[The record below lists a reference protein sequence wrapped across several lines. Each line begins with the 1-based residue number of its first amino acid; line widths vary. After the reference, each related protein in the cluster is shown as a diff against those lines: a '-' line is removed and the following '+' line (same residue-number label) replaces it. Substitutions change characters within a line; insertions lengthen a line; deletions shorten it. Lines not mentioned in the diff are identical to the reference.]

1 MAAQTIQLV
10 LIPKVKIDGQRLPCF
25 YHAELCQDWT
35 MTDGE
40 EREMT
45 WEAQREWV
53 RSKAQINMGRRQQV
67 KCFPVVSLRDWS
79 GDGIPVMGLTD
90 ICVNLKTVTLTQ
102 QPRKKH
108 SHELKMSS
116 HYSSSTWIDWN
127 RFLICILL
135 RSLWASAAQLAETY
149 IFDSHGLKCF
159 KILL

>member
-1 MAAQTIQLV
+1 MAAETIQLV

-135 RSLWASAAQLAETY
+135 RSLWASAAQLAGTY